1 MHSQTAHRNVTRQ
14 KGIEVLDILSKSS
27 KLWLLWVR
35 DMQSIF
41 YHKYVWW
48 WELQPSKIRIYI
60 QNLKFPEPLE
70 WDDTHS
76 WRVSFPIIVMFH
88 TAGWYVSFFVL
99 LLLPGNS
106 WWTVVITELDSHLMK
121 IKTLWQQDKRLVL
134 MRCLKI
140 VLNNGNLYKIYYIV

>member
-1 MHSQTAHRNVTRQ
+1 MWTVTLHSEMWHDKKALKYWTSFQ
-14 KGIEVLDILSKSS
+14 KAVNCGSFEREICRVSS
-27 KLWLLWVR
+27 TTN
-35 DMQSIF
+35 MF
-41 YHKYVWW
+41 GAWW
-48 WELQPSKIRIYI
+48 WELQPSKIRKYI

-134 MRCLKI
+134 MRCPKI
-140 VLNNGNLYKIYYIV
+140 VLMENCTLHE